1 MRIIPVVLFLFL
13 LALGLFLSGC
23 SLLSGSGAAIEAFN
37 ETKANVERA
46 QADLQKL
53 AQELADAKAV
63 YDAAIKSGD
72 KDKAGAAA
80 AAIGVLLTKYDAALD
95 GFKSGKVALDAALK
109 RVEDAKGTDNYLWN
123 ILGIVLGGIG
133 GVAGGFGK
141 WGTLASKLASG
152 VKKIADNNVD
162 FIPEE
167 KLGEFKAALRHEM
180 TPAEIAAI
188 DRARGA

>member
-1 MRIIPVVLFLFL
+1 MRIIPVVLFMFL
-13 LALGLFLSGC
+13 SGLGLFLSGC

-37 ETKANVERA
+37 ETKANVEKA

-53 AQELADAKAV
+53 AQEIADAKAA

-72 KDKAGAAA
+72 KDKIGSAAA
-80 AAIGVLLTKYDAALD
+80 AVGVLLTKYDAALESF
-95 GFKSGKVALDAALK
+95 GSSKLALQAAVK

-123 ILGIVLGGIG
+123 ILGVILGGIG
-133 GVAGGFGK
+133 GIAGGFGK
-141 WGTLASKLASG
+141 WGKAASDLASG
-152 VKKIADNNVD
+152 VKKIADNNVA
-162 FIPEE
+162 FIPED

-180 TPAEIAAI
+180 TPAEIVAI